1 MAKLNFTA
9 GTSLTR
15 KMKKVPS
22 KYRQSLG
29 RPNVSQSDGI
39 RPAWPLMP
47 FAGLAKGFEDIS
59 TQDSVVIPKGRI
71 VSAITQNSIL
81 GDGAEYYSVGKGIM
95 GLMVPCNGS
104 AAGRDIELLKTDDES
119 YPQNQT
125 ECEALGGSW
134 DTATCTITMAANSL
148 PIGIAEHDVYQDIN
162 GTNLNYDMRNK
173 NWGVLAHQ
181 LIKLPSVD
189 IDAYTDL
196 TGKMV
201 DLHDDSFIKQAN
213 GAIGDAYKAAE
224 KKYSFFHFDGAVT
237 GEGEA
242 GSLIVAD
249 SYGNHTNGSAGA
261 GVVGRLMGV
270 DYRFN
275 KDLLDTVQSK
285 WDDQGDYQLAGTGT
299 AGIPQHLYDFA
310 YTVVSNDASADF
322 GTNAPGKVIKELVD
336 AGVFGEAWI
345 LLNV

>member
-15 KMKKVPS
+15 KMKRVPS

-71 VSAITQNSIL
+71 VSALTQNSDL
-81 GDGAEYYSVGKGIM
+81 GDGAEYYAVGKGIM
-95 GLMVPCNGS
+95 GLMLPCNGS
-104 AAGRDIELLKTDDES
+104 GSTRDIVLLKTDDDS
-119 YPQNQT
+119 YPQDTT
-125 ECEALGGSW
+125 ECSAVGGTWSGGN
-134 DTATCTITMAANSL
+134 TCTYTVAANSL

-173 NWGVLAHQ
+173 NWGVLSHQ
-181 LIKLPSVD
+181 LIKLSSVD
-189 IDAYTDL
+189 NAAWDAHS
-196 TGKMV
+196 GGMV
-201 DLHDDSFIKQAN
+201 DLTD
-213 GAIGDAYKAAE
+213 GAMDAGGVSYLAAE
-224 KKYSFFHFDGAVT
+224 KKYSWYYGAAANAL
-237 GEGEA
+237 A
-242 GSLIVAD
+242 GSMVAAD
-249 SYGNHTNGSAGA
+249 AYGNSTYAASAAA
-261 GVVGRLMGV
+261 GTVGRLMGV

-310 YTVVSNDASADF
+310 YLCLTSDSGVDF
-322 GTNAPGKVIKELVD
+322 GDNAPGRVVKELVD

-345 LLNV
+345 LLNL